1 MSQENVEQL
10 LALLQ
15 ASFEDGCMVDEE
27 KQGMAQALETA
38 SLSPEQVRRLRNRA
52 FDLVR
57 ERLYLEVS
65 QAPVLVKW
73 LEGVV
78 KVLDGGGAVVHA
90 ESSQVYFSPGQTC
103 LKVIQQYLRSA
114 KRRVDICV
122 FTLSDDRIAEEV
134 LAAHRRGVALR
145 VITDNE
151 KEHDLGSDIGRL
163 RDEGVPVAVDRSEAH
178 MHHKFAI
185 FDGVSL
191 LNGSYNWTRSAG
203 VANEENLVVSRDSA
217 LIREFASR
225 FDSMWLSLFDD
236 AIGKKV
242 ARL

>member
-1 MSQENVEQL
+1 MSQESVEHL

-15 ASFEDGCMVDEE
+15 ASFEDGRMVDEE
-27 KQGMAQALETA
+27 KQGMALLLETGR
-38 SLSPEQVRRLRNRA
+38 LSQEQMRRLRNRA

-57 ERLYLEVS
+57 ERLYLEAS

-78 KVLDGGGAVVHA
+78 KVLEGSGAVVHT
-90 ESSQVYFSPGQTC
+90 EPSQVYFSPGPTC
-103 LKVIQQYLRSA
+103 LKVIQQHLRA
-114 KRRVDICV
+114 ARQRVDICV

-134 LAAHRRGVALR
+134 LAAHRRGIALR

-163 RDEGVPVAVDRSEAH
+163 RDEGIPIAVDRSEAH
-178 MHHKFAI
+178 MHHKFAL

-203 VANEENLVVSRDSA
+203 AANEENLVVSRDSA

-225 FDSMWLSLFDD
+225 FDSMWLSLFEGE
-236 AIGKKV
+236 ISKVV